1 MNTTPVNPEHDL
13 FSILNHVDMPARYVG
28 GEFGSIVKPHG
39 EAPFRIALSFPDLYE
54 IGMSNT
60 AVKLLYGMLNAMT
73 GVACERVF
81 VPAPD
86 FEREIAAINQPLYT
100 LETGTPVRE
109 AHLVAISYGYELLA
123 TNVLTLLKSSG
134 IAVLRSDRT
143 ETDPVVV
150 LGGPGATNPMPLSPF
165 VDGVFAGE
173 AEAALPELVARLQ
186 EVCGAGGTRSD
197 YLAVLAESPYVWTP
211 EGSGPTRRA
220 IWSRFGHGVAPE
232 CVSKVDGV
240 PAAFGAGFPVPNFPV
255 IQDHGPIEIMRGCP
269 QGCRFCHAGV
279 FYRPYRM
286 KPVAEIIAELDWL
299 VTHQGYRDIT
309 FSSLS
314 SGDYSQLIPLLNQV
328 NRTYR
333 ARGISFQLPSLR
345 INSVTLPIFE
355 QLSQGKRSSLT
366 FAVEAAHADDQ
377 RAMNKLVPLERTIEI
392 AREAFSRGWKHAK
405 LYFMIG
411 LPLENSQREAQAI
424 VEYVREL
431 RRAVKME
438 FVVNVG
444 TFVPKPHTPFQWDAQ
459 LRPDVANER
468 IAEIR
473 RGMPKGVRL
482 RAHDP
487 WMSWLEGVLTRGDE
501 RTGTA
506 IARAHEGGARLD
518 AWSEY
523 LRRDVWEAVFAEMPE
538 AAIGV
543 GAFSPEEPLPWDGLD
558 LGVTRSALR
567 RERQRA
573 KETTVTERCL
583 TDCKEPCGVCNRT
596 VRAVDAPSDSL
607 AEAAQEPPLPV
618 PSSAADLA
626 TVAGPAELGGA
637 LATQQTHGVQ
647 HYLIVRY
654 RKLAAAAFIPH
665 LGLVRTF
672 ERVWQRLGI
681 PLALT
686 EGYHPKARMSF
697 GQPLPLGVESEDEI
711 VVVAVQKN
719 IQLETDYPH
728 FSQVM
733 PHGLEIISSVSVCH
747 VPQTPRVP
755 APMQRYGGSIFRAE
769 MVVGSGERDWAVPGT
784 VNTAHHLARIIEETN
799 GATLE
804 RSSSDTLE
812 FSLAPDAPGLGR
824 IIKQHGLR
832 GVVRFRRTRMLDQTK
847 GSLFT
852 YYEGL
857 TDAVAV
863 EDAVAR

>member
-1 MNTTPVNPEHDL
+1 MRSTPVNPERDL

-28 GEFGSIVKPHG
+28 GEFGSIVKSQSD
-39 EAPFRIALSFPDLYE
+39 APFRIALSFPDLYE

-60 AVKLLYGMLNAMT
+60 AVKLLYGMLNAME

-86 FEREIAAINQPLYT
+86 FERELAAVNQPLYT
-100 LETGTPVRE
+100 LETGAPVRE
-109 AHLVAISYGYELLA
+109 VHLVAISYGYELLA

-134 IAVLRSDRT
+134 MAVVRSDRT
-143 ETDPVVV
+143 ETDPIVV
-150 LGGPGATNPMPLSPF
+150 LGGPGATNPMPLAPF
-165 VDGVFAGE
+165 VDGVFSGE
-173 AEAALPELVARLQ
+173 AEAALPELVARMQ
-186 EVCGAGGTRSD
+186 EVRGAGGSRSD
-197 YLAVLAESPYVWTP
+197 YLGVLEDSPYVWTP
-211 EGSGPTRRA
+211 EGSRATRRA
-220 IWSRFGHGVAPE
+220 IWSGFGHGAAPGYV
-232 CVSKVDGV
+232 CHVDGI

-286 KPVAEIIAELDWL
+286 KPVAEIISELDWL

-355 QLSQGKRSSLT
+355 QLSQGKRSGLT

-377 RAMNKLVPLERTIEI
+377 RAINKLVPLERTIEI

-459 LRPDVANER
+459 LASDVALER

-473 RGMPKGVRL
+473 RGLPKGTRL

-487 WMSWLEGVLTRGDE
+487 WMSWLEGVLTRGDT
-501 RTGTA
+501 RTGIA
-506 IARAHEGGARLD
+506 IARAHERGARLD
-518 AWSEY
+518 AWSEH
-523 LRRDVWEAVFAEMPE
+523 LRRDVWEAVLAEMPE
-538 AAIGV
+538 AARGV
-543 GAFSPEEPLPWDGLD
+543 EAFSPEEPLPWDGVD
-558 LGVTRSALR
+558 LGITESTLR

-573 KETTVTERCL
+573 KESTVTERCL
-583 TDCKEPCGVCNRT
+583 TDCEEPCGVCNRT
-596 VRAVDAPSDSL
+596 VRAVDAPADPQGP
-607 AEAAQEPPLPV
+607 EAAVTEV
-618 PSSAADLA
+618 PE
-626 TVAGPAELGGA
+626 VAGAGGSPA
-637 LATQQTHGVQ
+637 TTQTHGTQ

-654 RKLAAAAFIPH
+654 RKRGAAAFIPH

-697 GQPLPLGVESEDEI
+697 GQPLPLGVESDDEI
-711 VVVAVQKN
+711 VVVSVQKSVH
-719 IQLETDYPH
+719 LETDYPH
-728 FSQVM
+728 FTQVV
-733 PHGLEIISSVSVCH
+733 PCGLEIISSVSVCH

-755 APMQRYGGSIFRAE
+755 APMQRYGGSVFRAE
-769 MVVGSGERDWAVPGT
+769 VVVGRSERDLPGAGVAVGS
-784 VNTAHHLARIIEETN
+784 ADRLAAIIEQTS

-804 RSSSDTLE
+804 RSSGEALE

-824 IIKQHGLR
+824 IIKEHGLR
-832 GVVRFRRTRMLDQTK
+832 GAVRFRRIRMLDQTNT
-847 GSLFT
+847 SLFG
-852 YYEGL
+852 YYEGYSH
-857 TDAVAV
+857 AAGEESSVAGC
-863 EDAVAR
+863 A